1 MSNGSARVRAR
12 SKGLHLRRG
21 SSVPDSSAVPA
32 VSAIYREGT
41 EMVNQVTELA
51 GGILTVTWRSF
62 IESRD
67 ARVKATRPTMTGDI
81 IDEVTRQKVE
91 ELI

>member
-1 MSNGSARVRAR
+1 
-12 SKGLHLRRG
+12 
-21 SSVPDSSAVPA
+21 
-32 VSAIYREGT
+32 
-41 EMVNQVTELA
+41 MVNQVTELA